1 MPVPKKS
8 VGYANARISDAG
20 ISVVSTVYGT
30 ISNCR
35 RLMDE
40 DELELHFRVRTILD
54 DLFGMSQDDAQEL
67 IDELRDAG
75 IGFRE
80 IKNEE

>member
-1 MPVPKKS
+1 
-8 VGYANARISDAG
+8 
-20 ISVVSTVYGT
+20 
-30 ISNCR
+30 
-35 RLMDE
+35 MDE

-54 DLFGMSQDDAQEL
+54 DLFGVSQDDAQEL

-80 IKNEE
+80 IQE